1 VEKTLGERCVRF
13 RNAAF
18 AVAVCLLFCIASF
31 AQLPTAKIVGTVK
44 DASGAS
50 VPNAS
55 VKVTNTDTNITRT
68 LTTDSDGS
76 YNALELATGNYQ
88 VEVTA
93 QGFKSEVRK
102 GITLQVADAPVIN
115 FSLQVGATEQQV
127 TVSSEIPQVDTQDAT
142 LGGVVG
148 QQAVQSLPLNG
159 RNYVDLSLLQAGV
172 TPDRNSSGNGS
183 TSYSVNG
190 APPRSNNFTLDGA
203 VTTTQEGRNPGNAGS
218 TLGVDGV
225 KEYKI
230 ITSDFSAEYGMSMGS
245 QVVVV
250 SKGGTNQ
257 FHGDV
262 FEFNRNSAF
271 DARNFFLTTA
281 GQPNPLLQKNQYGG
295 AFGGPIRKDKTFFF
309 ATYEGLKLNQ
319 SVAQNLIVPAAGCHG
334 PAGATI
340 TVANCPDLA
349 GAKDING
356 NPINQVAVN
365 SNVAAILALYPLPNK
380 TIGTVSHDIF
390 GSHNT
395 TGQNYGQIRIDQN
408 FSAADTLFGRY
419 TVDNAV
425 VNTTANPASSSVYF
439 LQGDAS
445 QANNRNQYITLSE
458 THIFS
463 PSVLNTARL
472 SFSRTHPSTVG
483 VDATTG
489 PSIIGSF
496 PMGNIGIGGGTS
508 TNGTYVSLETVS
520 TIPGEQLQNIYT
532 FSDDVNWTHGK
543 HSFKFG
549 TLLNRFNEVINSPG
563 GSVDGQIIYPDFP
576 SFLQGNPN
584 LIEFKTLTSVSY
596 RFTVFNTLGF
606 YAQDDWRVTP
616 RLTVNLGLRYEFLT
630 TPRELNG
637 IQSRTINDFTDP
649 FTVGPIINNGTKK
662 DFSPRV
668 GIAYDLFGNGKTAIR
683 GGAGIY
689 YDIGNI
695 GASLEQEVIGS
706 PPFSGLT
713 DITAQSVPSI
723 TTYSPLAFP
732 LSSTILN
739 TTGSVTPQFIDYNY
753 KSPYMIQYN
762 ASVQQQLPWNMGL
775 SVGYV
780 GNHGVHLSTVRE
792 SNPILPTSF
801 GPCGDPASR
810 CVDGAVPFWD
820 TGSPAYHTV
829 NPFCGTV
836 LCGPGLFGPSTIN
849 VAEVSD
855 SRYNALQAV
864 LAKRTSHGLD
874 FQAAYTLSRVMD
886 DTQGQENVRDCSASA
901 GLQGTYPLDQHVDW
915 GPSCFNVADNL
926 ALSLT
931 YHLPTIS
938 GGNAFV
944 KKAANGWW
952 LGSIV
957 TIQTGFP
964 FSPITTNNRSNSG
977 VLQGQNDYANINTPA
992 LLAAYPCGPANPC
1005 KKYTPIPYDP
1015 NTVITGNIN
1024 QWYNPAMFSIAP
1036 QTASPAAEQAACG
1049 GTAANPCNFIGQLG
1063 TSGRDILTGPP
1074 FRNWDFSLVK
1084 DTKVGF
1090 LGEAG
1095 SIQFRAEFFDVLN
1108 HPNFAL
1114 PNGLV
1119 FSGNNGDLTPF
1130 SEKPRG
1136 TAGSITKTIV
1146 PSGGTGARNIQFALR
1161 LEF

>member
-1 VEKTLGERCVRF
+1 MGERCFRF
-13 RNAAF
+13 SRPAF
-18 AVAVCLLFCIASF
+18 AIAGSLLFAIASF
-31 AQLPTAKIVGTVK
+31 AQLPTAKIVGAVK
-44 DASGAS
+44 DTSGAS
-50 VPNAS
+50 VPGAT
-55 VKVTNTDTNITRT
+55 VKVTNVDTNVTRT

-76 YNALELATGNYQ
+76 YNALELPTGNYQ

-93 QGFKSEVRK
+93 NGFKTGVRK
-102 GITLQVADAPVIN
+102 GITLDVTDAPVIN
-115 FSLQVGATEQQV
+115 FTLEVGATEQQV
-127 TVSSEIPQVDTQDAT
+127 TVSSEIPMVDTQDAT

-148 QQAVQSLPLNG
+148 QQSVQNLPLNG

-172 TPDRNSSGNGS
+172 TPDRNSSGNGA

-230 ITSDFSAEYGMSMGS
+230 ITSDFSAEYGLAMGS

-250 SKGGTNQ
+250 SKSGTNQ

-262 FEFNRNSAF
+262 FEFLRNSSV

-295 AFGGPIRKDKTFFF
+295 AFGGPIKKDKTFFF
-309 ATYEGLKLNQ
+309 AAYEGLRLNL
-319 SVAQNLIVPAAGCHG
+319 SVAQNLVVPAAGCHG

-340 TVANCPDLA
+340 TPATCPDVTAPTVINPNIAPFLA
-349 GAKDING
+349 E
-356 NPINQVAVN
+356 
-365 SNVAAILALYPLPNK
+365 YPLPNV
-380 TIGTVSHDIF
+380 TIGKVSHDIF
-390 GSHNT
+390 ASHNT
-395 TGQNYGQIRIDQN
+395 TYQNYGQIRVDQN
-408 FSAADTLFGRY
+408 FSAADTLFARY

-425 VNTTANPASSSVYF
+425 VNTTANPTSSSVYF
-439 LQGDAS
+439 LSGDVS
-445 QANNRNQYITLSE
+445 QQNNRNQYITLSE
-458 THIFS
+458 NHIFS
-463 PSVLNTARL
+463 PTVLNTARL
-472 SFSRTHPSTVG
+472 SFSRTHPTTVG
-483 VDATTG
+483 VDATPG
-489 PSIIGSF
+489 PSVIGNF

-532 FSDDVNWTHGK
+532 LSDDVNWTRGK

-549 TLLNRFNEVINSPG
+549 TLLNRWNEVINSPG

-576 SFLQGNPN
+576 NFLQDNPN

-616 RLTVNLGLRYEFLT
+616 RLTVNMGLRYEFMT

-637 IQSRTINDFTDP
+637 IQSRVINDFTDP
-649 FTVGPIINNGTKK
+649 FTVGPIIKNGTKK

-683 GGAGIY
+683 SGFGIY

-695 GASLEQEVIGS
+695 GPSLQQDVIGS

-723 TTYSPLAFP
+723 TTYSPLVFP
-732 LSSTILN
+732 LSAAILN
-739 TTGSVTPQFIDYNY
+739 TTGSVTPQFIDYNFR
-753 KSPYMIQYN
+753 SPYMIQYN

-780 GNHGVHLSTVRE
+780 GNRGVHLSTVRE
-792 SNPILPTSF
+792 SNPIIPTSF
-801 GPCGDPASR
+801 GPCGDPASL
-810 CVDGAVPFWD
+810 CVDGGVPFWD
-820 TGSPAYHTV
+820 VSSPSYHTV
-829 NPFCGTV
+829 NPYCGTV
-836 LCGPGLFGPSTIN
+836 LCAAGTFGPSTIN
-849 VAEVSD
+849 VAEVAD
-855 SRYNALQAV
+855 SRYNALQVV
-864 LAKRTSHGLD
+864 LAKRTSHGLQ
-874 FQAAYTLSRVMD
+874 FQTAYTLSRVMD

-901 GLQGTYPLDQHVDW
+901 GLQGTYPLDQFVDW
-915 GPSCFNVADNL
+915 GPACFNVADNL
-926 ALSLT
+926 ALNLT
-931 YHLPTIS
+931 YHLPTLS
-938 GGNAFV
+938 SGNAFV
-944 KKAANGWW
+944 TKAANGWW
-952 LGSIV
+952 LGSIAI
-957 TIQTGFP
+957 IQTGFP
-964 FSPITTNNRSNSG
+964 FSVITTENRSQSG
-977 VLQGQNDYANINTPA
+977 VLQGQNDRVNMNTPA
-992 LLAAYPCGPANPC
+992 LLAAHACTSQPGQPKGGNNPC
-1005 KKYTPIPYDP
+1005 PFYTPIPYDP

-1024 QWYNPAMFSIAP
+1024 QWYNPAMFSLEP
-1036 QTASPAAEQAACG
+1036 NCTGPGLTNCS
-1049 GTAANPCNFIGQLG
+1049 ANVGQLG
-1063 TSGRDILTGPP
+1063 NSGRDILTGPP

-1095 SIQFRAEFFDVLN
+1095 LIQFRAEFFDVLN

-1114 PNGLV
+1114 PNGV
-1119 FSGNNGDLTPF
+1119 AFRGAANHLTPF
-1130 SEKPRG
+1130 SEAPRG
-1136 TAGSITKTIV
+1136 TAGVITKTVV

>member
-1 VEKTLGERCVRF
+1 MGKNSKGKCVRLSH
-13 RNAAF
+13 AAL
-18 AVAVCLLFCIASF
+18 AMAVCLLFAVASF

-44 DASGAS
+44 DSSGAS
-50 VPNAS
+50 VPGAM
-55 VKVTNTDTNITRT
+55 VKVTDVDTNVTRT

-76 YNALELATGNYQ
+76 YNALELPTGNYQ

-93 QGFKSEVRK
+93 SGFKTAVRK
-102 GITLQVADAPVIN
+102 GITLEVADAPVIN
-115 FSLQVGATEQQV
+115 FTMEVGATEQQV
-127 TVSSEIPQVDTQDAT
+127 TVSSEIPMVDTQDAT
-142 LGGVVG
+142 LGGIVG
-148 QQAVQSLPLNG
+148 QQAVQNLPLNG

-172 TPDRNSSGNGS
+172 TPDRNSSGNGA

-203 VTTTQEGRNPGNAGS
+203 VTTTQEGRNPANAGS
-218 TLGVDGV
+218 SLGVDGV

-230 ITSDFSAEYGMSMGS
+230 ITSDFSAEYGLAMGS

-262 FEFNRNSAF
+262 FEFNRNSVF

-295 AFGGPIRKDKTFFF
+295 SFGGPIKKDKTFFF

-334 PAGATI
+334 AAGAVI
-340 TVANCPDLA
+340 TAASCPDIAPLNSLTVNPNIAPFLA
-349 GAKDING
+349 
-356 NPINQVAVN
+356 Q
-365 SNVAAILALYPLPNK
+365 YPLPNV
-380 TIGTVSHDIF
+380 TNGTSSQDIF
-390 GSHNT
+390 ATHNT
-395 TGQNYGQIRIDQN
+395 TSQNYGQIRIDQN

-439 LQGDAS
+439 LQGDIS
-445 QANNRNQYITLSE
+445 QQNNRNQYVTLSE
-458 THIFS
+458 NHIFS
-463 PSVLNTARL
+463 PTVLNTARL

-483 VDATTG
+483 VDATPG
-489 PSIIGSF
+489 PSVIGNF
-496 PMGNIGIGGGTS
+496 PMGNIGIGGGTG
-508 TNGTYVSLETVS
+508 TNGTYVSLETVT

-532 FSDDVNWTHGK
+532 FSDDVNWTRGK

-549 TLLNRFNEVINSPG
+549 TLLNRWNEVINSPG

-576 SFLQGNPN
+576 SFLQDNPN

-606 YAQDDWRVTP
+606 YAQDDIRVTP
-616 RLTVNLGLRYEFLT
+616 RLTVNAGLRYEFMT

-637 IQSRTINDFTDP
+637 IQSRVINDFTDP
-649 FTVGPIINNGTKK
+649 FTVGPIIKNNTKK
-662 DFSPRV
+662 DFSPRI

-683 GGAGIY
+683 SGFGIY

-695 GASLEQEVIGS
+695 GPSLQQDVIGS

-723 TTYSPLAFP
+723 SAYSPLAFP

-753 KSPYMIQYN
+753 RSPYMIQYN
-762 ASVQQQLPWNMGL
+762 ASVQQQLPWDMGL

-780 GNHGVHLSTVRE
+780 GNRGVHLSTVRE
-792 SNPILPTSF
+792 SNPIIPTSF
-801 GPCGDPASR
+801 GPCGDPGSL
-810 CVDGAVPFWD
+810 CVNGQVPFWD
-820 TGSPAYHTV
+820 VSSPAYHTV
-829 NPFCGTV
+829 NPYCGTV
-836 LCGPGLFGPSTIN
+836 LCGPGLYGPSTIN
-849 VAEVSD
+849 VAEVAD
-855 SRYNALQAV
+855 SRYNALQVV

-874 FQAAYTLSRVMD
+874 FQTAYTLSRVMD

-915 GPSCFNVADNL
+915 GPSCFNIADNV

-931 YHLPTIS
+931 YHLPTLGMS
-938 GGNAFV
+938 NAFV
-944 KKAANGWW
+944 SKAVNGWW
-952 LGSIV
+952 LGSIAI
-957 TIQTGFP
+957 IQTGFP
-964 FSPITTNNRSNSG
+964 FSVVTSQNRSQSG
-977 VLQGQNDYANINTPA
+977 VLQGQNDYADINTPA
-992 LLAAYPCGPANPC
+992 MLAAYPCGAGNPC
-1005 KKYTPIPYDP
+1005 KYTPVPYDP

-1024 QWYNPAMFSIAP
+1024 QWYNPAMFSLAP
-1036 QTASPAAEQAACG
+1036 NCTGPGLTGCS
-1049 GTAANPCNFIGQLG
+1049 ANVGQLG
-1063 TSGRDILTGPP
+1063 NSGRDILTGPP

-1095 SIQFRAEFFDVLN
+1095 LIQFRAEFFNVLN

-1114 PNGLV
+1114 PNGV
-1119 FSGNNGDLTPF
+1119 AYSGNPTDLTPF
-1130 SEKPRG
+1130 SEKPSRS
-1136 TAGSITKTIV
+1136 AGKITKTVV
-1146 PSGGTGARNIQFALR
+1146 PSGGTGARNIQFSLR

>member
-1 VEKTLGERCVRF
+1 MGKILGVKYFRF
-13 RNAAF
+13 STAAF
-18 AVAVCLLFCIASF
+18 IAGVCVLFAAASF
-31 AQLPTAKIVGTVK
+31 AQLPTAKVVGTVK
-44 DASGAS
+44 DSSGAS

-55 VKVTNTDTNITRT
+55 VRVTNVDTNVTRT

-76 YNALELATGNYQ
+76 YNALELPTGNYQ

-93 QGFKSEVRK
+93 AGFKSEVRK
-102 GITLQVADAPVIN
+102 GITLEVAAAPVIN
-115 FSLQVGATEQQV
+115 FTLEVGATEQQV
-127 TVSSEIPQVDTQDAT
+127 TVSSEIPMVDTQDAT
-142 LGGVVG
+142 LGGVVN
-148 QQAVQSLPLNG
+148 QQNVQNLPLNG

-172 TPDRNSSGNGS
+172 TPDRNSSGNGA

-203 VTTTQEGRNPGNAGS
+203 VTTTQEGRNPANAGS

-230 ITSDFSAEYGMSMGS
+230 ITSDFSAEYGLAMGS

-262 FEFNRNSAF
+262 FEFLRNSSL

-295 AFGGPIRKDKTFFF
+295 AFGGPIKKDKTFFF
-309 ATYEGLKLNQ
+309 ASYEGLRLNL

-334 PAGATI
+334 AANAIITPAA
-340 TVANCPDLA
+340 CPDVTS
-349 GAKDING
+349 NTVV
-356 NPINQVAVN
+356 NPSIAPF
-365 SNVAAILALYPLPNK
+365 LALYPLPNTT
-380 TIGTVSHDIF
+380 TIGAKGAVVSHDIF
-390 GSHNT
+390 ASHNT
-395 TGQNYGQIRIDQN
+395 TQQNYGQIRIDQN
-408 FSAADTLFGRY
+408 FSSADSLFGRY

-425 VNTTANPASSSVYF
+425 VNTTANPASSSVFF
-439 LQGDAS
+439 LQGDSS

-483 VDATTG
+483 VDATPG
-489 PSIIGSF
+489 PSVIGNF

-520 TIPGEQLQNIYT
+520 TIPGQQLQNIYT
-532 FSDDVNWTHGK
+532 FSDDVNWTRGK

-549 TLLNRFNEVINSPG
+549 TLLNRWNEVVNSPG
-563 GSVDGQIIYPDFP
+563 GSIDGQIIYPDFP
-576 SFLQGNPN
+576 TFLGDNPN

-606 YAQDDWRVTP
+606 YAQDDWRVSQ
-616 RLTVNLGLRYEFLT
+616 RLTVNMGLRYEVLT

-649 FTVGPIINNGTKK
+649 FTVGPIIKNNTKK
-662 DFSPRV
+662 DFSPRI

-683 GGAGIY
+683 SGFGIY

-695 GASLEQEVIGS
+695 GPSLQQDVIGS

-713 DITAQSVPSI
+713 DITKQSVPSI
-723 TTYSPLAFP
+723 TTYSPLVFP
-732 LSSTILN
+732 LNSTILA
-739 TTGSVTPQFIDYNY
+739 TTGSVTPQFVDYNL

-780 GNHGVHLSTVRE
+780 GNRGVHLSTIRE
-792 SNPILPTSF
+792 SNPIFPTST
-801 GPCGDPASR
+801 GPCGNPASL

-829 NPFCGTV
+829 NPYCGTV
-836 LCGPGLFGPSTIN
+836 LCAPGTFGPSTIN
-849 VAEVSD
+849 VATVAD
-855 SRYNALQAV
+855 SRYNALQVV
-864 LAKRTSHGLD
+864 LAKRTSRGLD
-874 FQAAYTLSRVMD
+874 FQTAYTLSRVMD

-901 GLQGTYPLDQHVDW
+901 GLQGTYPLDQMVDW

-931 YHLPTIS
+931 YHLPTVAMS
-938 GGNAFV
+938 NAFV
-944 KKAANGWW
+944 SKIANGWW
-952 LGSIV
+952 LGSIAI
-957 TIQTGFP
+957 IQTGFP
-964 FSPITTNNRSNSG
+964 FSVITTENRSQSG
-977 VLQGQNDYANINTPA
+977 VLQGQNDRVNINTPA
-992 LLAAYPCGPANPC
+992 LLAAYPCTSQPGQPKAGNNPC
-1005 KKYTPIPYDP
+1005 PSYTPIPYDP
-1015 NTVITGNIN
+1015 STVITGNIQ

-1036 QTASPAAEQAACG
+1036 NCTGPG
-1049 GTAANPCNFIGQLG
+1049 LT
-1063 TSGRDILTGPP
+1063 DILSGPP

-1095 SIQFRAEFFDVLN
+1095 LIQFRAEFFDVLN

-1114 PNGLV
+1114 PNGIA
-1119 FSGNNGDLTPF
+1119 FSGTATDLTPF

-1136 TAGSITKTIV
+1136 AAGSITKTIV

>member
-1 VEKTLGERCVRF
+1 MGKILGVKYFRF
-13 RNAAF
+13 STAAF
-18 AVAVCLLFCIASF
+18 IAGVCVLFAAASF
-31 AQLPTAKIVGTVK
+31 AQLPTAKVVGTVK
-44 DASGAS
+44 DSSGAS

-55 VKVTNTDTNITRT
+55 VRVTNVDTNVTRT

-76 YNALELATGNYQ
+76 YNALELPTGNYQ

-93 QGFKSEVRK
+93 AGFKSEVRK
-102 GITLQVADAPVIN
+102 GITLEVAAAPVIN
-115 FSLQVGATEQQV
+115 FTLEVGATEQQV
-127 TVSSEIPQVDTQDAT
+127 TVSSEIPMVDTQDAT
-142 LGGVVG
+142 LGGVVN
-148 QQAVQSLPLNG
+148 QQNVQNLPLNG

-172 TPDRNSSGNGS
+172 TPDRNSSGNGA

-203 VTTTQEGRNPGNAGS
+203 VTTTQEGRNPANAGS

-230 ITSDFSAEYGMSMGS
+230 ITSDFSAEYGLAMGS

-262 FEFNRNSAF
+262 FEFLRNSSL

-295 AFGGPIRKDKTFFF
+295 AFGGPIKKDKTFFF
-309 ATYEGLKLNQ
+309 ASYEGLRLNL

-334 PAGATI
+334 AANAIITPAA
-340 TVANCPDLA
+340 CPDVTS
-349 GAKDING
+349 NTVV
-356 NPINQVAVN
+356 NPNIAPF
-365 SNVAAILALYPLPNK
+365 LALYPLPNTT
-380 TIGTVSHDIF
+380 TIGAKGAVVSHDIF
-390 GSHNT
+390 ASHNAT
-395 TGQNYGQIRIDQN
+395 QQNYGQIRIDQN
-408 FSAADTLFGRY
+408 FSSADSLFGRY

-425 VNTTANPASSSVYF
+425 VNTTANPASSSVFF
-439 LQGDAS
+439 LQGDSS

-483 VDATTG
+483 VDATPG
-489 PSIIGSF
+489 PSVIGNR

-520 TIPGEQLQNIYT
+520 TIPGQQLQNIYT
-532 FSDDVNWTHGK
+532 FSDDVNWTRGK

-549 TLLNRFNEVINSPG
+549 TLLNRWNEVVNSPG
-563 GSVDGQIIYPDFP
+563 GSIDGQIIYPDFP
-576 SFLQGNPN
+576 TFLGDNPN

-606 YAQDDWRVTP
+606 YAQDDWRVSQ
-616 RLTVNLGLRYEFLT
+616 RLTVNMGLRYEVLT

-649 FTVGPIINNGTKK
+649 FTVGPIIKNNTKK
-662 DFSPRV
+662 DFSPRI

-683 GGAGIY
+683 SGFGIY

-695 GASLEQEVIGS
+695 GPSLQQDVIGS

-713 DITAQSVPSI
+713 DITKQSVPSI
-723 TTYSPLAFP
+723 TTYSPLVFP
-732 LSSTILN
+732 LNSTILA
-739 TTGSVTPQFIDYNY
+739 TTGSVTPQFVDYNL

-780 GNHGVHLSTVRE
+780 GNRGVHLSTIRE
-792 SNPILPTSF
+792 SNPIFPTST
-801 GPCGDPASR
+801 GPCGNPASL
-810 CVDGAVPFWD
+810 CVEGAVPFWD

-829 NPFCGTV
+829 NPYCGTV
-836 LCGPGLFGPSTIN
+836 LCAPGTFGPSTIN
-849 VAEVSD
+849 VATVAD
-855 SRYNALQAV
+855 SRYNALQVV
-864 LAKRTSHGLD
+864 LAKRTSRGLD
-874 FQAAYTLSRVMD
+874 FQTAYTLSRVMD

-901 GLQGTYPLDQHVDW
+901 GLQGTYPLDQMVDW

-931 YHLPTIS
+931 YHLPTVAMS
-938 GGNAFV
+938 NAFV
-944 KKAANGWW
+944 SKIANGWW
-952 LGSIV
+952 LGSIAI
-957 TIQTGFP
+957 IQTGFP
-964 FSPITTNNRSNSG
+964 FSVITTENRSQSG
-977 VLQGQNDYANINTPA
+977 VKHSGFAGGVPLHFAAWTTEGGQ
-992 LLAAYPCGPANPC
+992 
-1005 KKYTPIPYDP
+1005 
-1015 NTVITGNIN
+1015 
-1024 QWYNPAMFSIAP
+1024 
-1036 QTASPAAEQAACG
+1036 
-1049 GTAANPCNFIGQLG
+1049 
-1063 TSGRDILTGPP
+1063 
-1074 FRNWDFSLVK
+1074 
-1084 DTKVGF
+1084 
-1090 LGEAG
+1090 
-1095 SIQFRAEFFDVLN
+1095 
-1108 HPNFAL
+1108 
-1114 PNGLV
+1114 
-1119 FSGNNGDLTPF
+1119 
-1130 SEKPRG
+1130 
-1136 TAGSITKTIV
+1136 
-1146 PSGGTGARNIQFALR
+1146 
-1161 LEF
+1161 

>member
-1 VEKTLGERCVRF
+1 MGKILGVKYFRF
-13 RNAAF
+13 STAAF
-18 AVAVCLLFCIASF
+18 IAGVCVLFAAASF
-31 AQLPTAKIVGTVK
+31 AQLPTAKVVGTVK
-44 DASGAS
+44 DSSGAS

-55 VKVTNTDTNITRT
+55 VRVTNVDTNVTRT

-76 YNALELATGNYQ
+76 YNALELPTGNYQ

-93 QGFKSEVRK
+93 AGFKSEVRK
-102 GITLQVADAPVIN
+102 GITLEVAAAPVIN
-115 FSLQVGATEQQV
+115 FTLEVGATEQQV
-127 TVSSEIPQVDTQDAT
+127 TVSSEIPMVDTQDAT
-142 LGGVVG
+142 LGGVVN
-148 QQAVQSLPLNG
+148 QQNVQNLPLNG

-172 TPDRNSSGNGS
+172 TPDRNSSGNGA

-203 VTTTQEGRNPGNAGS
+203 VTTTQEGRNPANAGS

-230 ITSDFSAEYGMSMGS
+230 ITSDFSAEYGLAMGS

-262 FEFNRNSAF
+262 FEFLRNSSL

-295 AFGGPIRKDKTFFF
+295 AFGGPIKKDKTFFF
-309 ATYEGLKLNQ
+309 ASYEGLRLNL

-334 PAGATI
+334 AANAIITPAA
-340 TVANCPDLA
+340 CPDVTS
-349 GAKDING
+349 NTVV
-356 NPINQVAVN
+356 NPSIAPF
-365 SNVAAILALYPLPNK
+365 LALYPLPNTT
-380 TIGTVSHDIF
+380 TIGAKGAVVSHDIF
-390 GSHNT
+390 ASHNT
-395 TGQNYGQIRIDQN
+395 TQQNYGQIRIDQN
-408 FSAADTLFGRY
+408 FSSADSLFGRY

-425 VNTTANPASSSVYF
+425 VNTTANPASSSVFF
-439 LQGDAS
+439 LQGDSS

-483 VDATTG
+483 VDATPG
-489 PSIIGSF
+489 PSVIGNF

-520 TIPGEQLQNIYT
+520 TIPGQQLQNIYT
-532 FSDDVNWTHGK
+532 FSDDVNWTRGK

-549 TLLNRFNEVINSPG
+549 TLLNRWNEVVNSPG
-563 GSVDGQIIYPDFP
+563 GSIDGQIIYPDFP
-576 SFLQGNPN
+576 TFLGDNPN

-606 YAQDDWRVTP
+606 YAQDDWRVSQ
-616 RLTVNLGLRYEFLT
+616 RLTVNMGLRYEVLT

-649 FTVGPIINNGTKK
+649 FTVGPIIKNNTKK
-662 DFSPRV
+662 DFSPRI

-683 GGAGIY
+683 SGFGIY

-695 GASLEQEVIGS
+695 GPSLQQDVIGS

-713 DITAQSVPSI
+713 DITKQSVPSI
-723 TTYSPLAFP
+723 TTYSPLVFP
-732 LSSTILN
+732 LNSTILA
-739 TTGSVTPQFIDYNY
+739 TTGSVTPQFVDYNL

-780 GNHGVHLSTVRE
+780 GNRGVHLSTIRE
-792 SNPILPTSF
+792 SNPIFPTST
-801 GPCGDPASR
+801 GPCGNPASL

-829 NPFCGTV
+829 NPYCGTV
-836 LCGPGLFGPSTIN
+836 LCAPGTFGPSTIN
-849 VAEVSD
+849 VATVAD
-855 SRYNALQAV
+855 SRYNALQVV
-864 LAKRTSHGLD
+864 LAKRTSRGLD
-874 FQAAYTLSRVMD
+874 FQTAYTLSRVMD

-901 GLQGTYPLDQHVDW
+901 GLQGTYPLDQMVDW

-931 YHLPTIS
+931 YHLPTVAMS
-938 GGNAFV
+938 NAFV
-944 KKAANGWW
+944 SKIANGWW
-952 LGSIV
+952 LGSIAI
-957 TIQTGFP
+957 IQTGFP
-964 FSPITTNNRSNSG
+964 FSVITTENRSQSG
-977 VLQGQNDYANINTPA
+977 VLQGQNDRVNINTPA
-992 LLAAYPCGPANPC
+992 LLAAYPCTSQPGQPKAGNNPC
-1005 KKYTPIPYDP
+1005 PSYTPIPYDP
-1015 NTVITGNIN
+1015 STVITGNIQ

-1036 QTASPAAEQAACG
+1036 NCTGPGLTGCSP
-1049 GTAANPCNFIGQLG
+1049 NVGQLG
-1063 TSGRDILTGPP
+1063 NSGRDILSGPP

-1095 SIQFRAEFFDVLN
+1095 LIQFRAEFFDVLN

-1114 PNGLV
+1114 PNGIA
-1119 FSGNNGDLTPF
+1119 FSGTATDLTPF

-1136 TAGSITKTIV
+1136 AAGSITKTIV